1 MDPERLKD
9 RFFAVLS
16 SILEIDARSLPL
28 DASPDTVESWD
39 SLKNMYIIQNLEE
52 AFGIVFTDVEIFELA
67 SLSDLLGAVGR
78 KMGGHHF
85 SDSAVAP

>member
-28 DASPDTVESWD
+28 DASPDTVESWAI
-39 SLKNMYIIQNLEE
+39 LKER
-52 AFGIVFTDVEIFELA
+52 LA
-67 SLSDLLGAVGR
+67 KIGNGTIPRQGS
-78 KMGGHHF
+78 
-85 SDSAVAP
+85 